1 MTISNERLN
10 AIEAAHLHKGL
21 QSTHWD
27 GCELDHAGCA
37 VGVLMQYID
46 ELRDK
51 LRDCW
56 LLGVSDDPD
65 TVNPR
70 TTPRPEAPKADRAKD
85 SQGRTRKRPHPGRR
99 KPRPT
104 D

>member
-10 AIEAAHLHKGL
+10 AIEAAWLHKGRDV
-21 QSTHWD
+21 THWD
-27 GCELDHAGCA
+27 GCELEHAGCV

-70 TTPRPEAPKADRAKD
+70 TPARPEAVETHSTKD
-85 SQGRTRKRPHPGRR
+85 KPGRTRKRPHGGRR